1 MDGVVFEVINMK
13 GLMIRCG
20 LEGSGL
26 FVLTPY
32 VDIRWKE
39 HTGDDIVYEESDNM
53 KDNNFKLNGQ
63 RRWSAKSLLDF

>member
-1 MDGVVFEVINMK
+1 MLVIIRATGMHNYVDKISCHNMDGVVFEVINMK

-32 VDIRWKE
+32 VDIR
-39 HTGDDIVYEESDNM
+39 
-53 KDNNFKLNGQ
+53 
-63 RRWSAKSLLDF
+63 